1 MPDCRICSNRE
12 ANRTF
17 LVKEMQFGFRDEFE
31 YFECANCGC
40 LQISEIP
47 EDLPK
52 YYPADYYPFQPPN
65 PRSPSE
71 PRGLKGYK
79 KRFIR
84 NQINYYYL
92 NRNSILGAYL
102 EKRSSL
108 VEDYSDLMN
117 WMKLQR
123 LNLGLNLKS
132 RILDVGC
139 GVGHLLQEMAAFG
152 FSQLTGVDLFI
163 NDDISYDNGVKIL
176 KGRLDDLDQRFDF
189 IMLHHSFEHMPEPLA
204 VLRKVKSLLNAG
216 CYALI
221 RIPVAGSYAWEK
233 YGVNWVALDAPRH
246 LHLHTRKSMKLLAA
260 GAGLQIADVV
270 FDAVGFGITGSE
282 QYLRDI
288 PLMDPNSFLVNP
300 NQTIFTEAEM
310 VSFNK
315 LDEELNKQG
324 RSDCAGFYLYKD
336 GTS

>member
-1 MPDCRICSNRE
+1 MPACRICSNRE
-12 ANRTF
+12 GNRTY

-31 YFECANCGC
+31 YFECASCGC
-40 LQISEIP
+40 LQITEIP
-47 EDLPK
+47 KDLTK
-52 YYPADYYPFQPPN
+52 YYPADYYPFKPPDSDA
-65 PRSPSE
+65 PAE
-71 PRGLKGYK
+71 PTGLKGHK
-79 KRFIR
+79 RRFIR
-84 NQINYYYL
+84 NQITYYYL
-92 NRNSILGAYL
+92 NRNSVLGAFL

-108 VEDYSDLMN
+108 VGDYSYLMD

-132 RILDVGC
+132 KILDVGC
-139 GVGHLLQEMAAFG
+139 GAGHLLQEMAAYG

-163 NDDISYDNGVKIL
+163 NDDIFYDNGVKVL
-176 KGRLDDLDQRFDF
+176 KGTVYDLDQRFDF

-204 VLRKVKSLLNAG
+204 VLRKVKALLNPG

-233 YGVNWVALDAPRH
+233 YGVNWAALDAPRH
-246 LHLHTRKSMKLLAA
+246 LHLHTRKSMELLAA
-260 GAGLQIADVV
+260 QAGFRIADVV
-270 FDAVGFGITGSE
+270 FDSDGFGITGSE

-288 PLMDPNSFLVNP
+288 PLMDPNSFCVNP
-300 NQTIFTEAEM
+300 NQKIFTEAELL
-310 VSFNK
+310 SFRK

-324 RSDCAGFYLYKD
+324 RADCAGFYFYKD